1 MRVYQRRCVE
11 ATVATGRHPT
21 TPRLAEAAPPAPSPV
36 LPECTHPR
44 EGIHRR
50 MPLAFVISLSFP
62 DQCPLHFPRPWVSLK
77 SFVTFDTYTD
87 NTWSGC
93 RIRNINE
100 NVIFRLP
107 LISPEI
113 RVPGFTLGKQ
123 RRVTHIPSS
132 GPPGLQ
138 LHRHGPHNRAGTG
151 SAGGDEAHRG
161 GQ

>member
-1 MRVYQRRCVE
+1 MCGSHSCRALSVTRGATPPHPALQRL
-11 ATVATGRHPT
+11 H
-21 TPRLAEAAPPAPSPV
+21 PRLPAPCCPSA
-36 LPECTHPR
+36 LT
-44 EGIHRR
+44 
-50 MPLAFVISLSFP
+50 PLAFVISLSFP
-62 DQCPLHFPRPWVSLK
+62 DQCPLHLPRPWVSLK

-113 RVPGFTLGKQ
+113 RVPGSTLGKQ